1 VKNSNFTNWEF
12 PSLSLLDFPREIIM
26 VDKNEIRKKELEIE
40 EKLLQFKIE
49 VSME

>member
-1 VKNSNFTNWEF
+1 
-12 PSLSLLDFPREIIM
+12 LLDSPKETNF

-49 VSME
+49 VDME